1 LGIDLLSKAGGW
13 VHLLVSSDGTVPFIV
28 DIVSIVIGH
37 ALPVDEFAVRWDGC
51 EVKPMTWDAPPPMA
65 AAAIPATTR
74 ATIPVPTTSVMT
86 VSMTA
91 AAAMETGAMT
101 GAAMA
106 AIRSMSD
113 GES

>member
-1 LGIDLLSKAGGW
+1 LGIDLLSEAGGW
-13 VHLLVSSDGTVPFIV
+13 VHLLVSSSGTVPLII

-37 ALPVDEFAVRWDGC
+37 AFPVDESAIRWDGC
-51 EVKPMTWDAPPPMA
+51 EVKPMTWDAPAPVA

-74 ATIPVPTTSVMT
+74 ATISVPTTSVMT
-86 VSMTA
+86 MSMTA
-91 AAAMETGAMT
+91 AAAMETRAMT
-101 GAAMA
+101 GAAIA